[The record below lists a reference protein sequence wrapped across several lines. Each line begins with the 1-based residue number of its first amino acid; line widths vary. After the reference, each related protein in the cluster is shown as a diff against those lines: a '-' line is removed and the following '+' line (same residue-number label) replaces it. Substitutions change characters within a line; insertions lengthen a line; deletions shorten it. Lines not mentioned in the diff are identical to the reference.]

1 MFDSSLRY
9 ALSAF
14 GFQFNP
20 FEHLEASQDPRLG
33 EYLIGHEA
41 LELVS
46 KPQAAQ
52 VFALPGAGK
61 TALRIAVGRACAL
74 AFGGQPALPVSYN
87 LPELFPQL
95 NPPPAPDAHTAA
107 ILRRAALS
115 LLIGL
120 SFRPELFLSRSP
132 SEQNALT
139 RLLRSLLRTPPL
151 EYYLGMLRNAD
162 PRRLAERFDRT
173 YAFLTPPAPRPLT
186 ALCQQ
191 LSAASTPLPFSP
203 DLRRIFFEQ
212 VQALGFKAIFILLD
226 GADGFAGSI
235 EAPDQV
241 AEALQPLLR
250 EAADWASQG
259 WVIKAFLPMELRP
272 YQSDSTAFQTIA
284 LDWQDDELI
293 RVLQRRIYIASQG
306 QTETFDAFC
315 DGLRGIEAGLV
326 GHLLRP
332 LPREAIC
339 LANTLLHTFAERAGR
354 GGEALCSADIE
365 QAIQRYSISLGSP
378 VLQA

>member
-1 MFDSSLRY
+1 MFDSGLRH
-9 ALSAF
+9 ALTAF

-20 FEHLEASQDPRLG
+20 FEHLEASQDARLG

-95 NPPPAPDAHTAA
+95 IPPPTHTAHTAA
-107 ILRRAALS
+107 ILHRAALS

-120 SFRPELFLSRSP
+120 SFRPELFLSRHP
-132 SEQNALT
+132 AEQKALAS
-139 RLLRSLLRTPPL
+139 LLRSLLRTPPL
-151 EYYLGMLRNAD
+151 EHYLGMLRNAD

-173 YAFLTPPAPRPLT
+173 YAFLTPPAPRPLA
-186 ALCQQ
+186 ALCEQ
-191 LSAASTPLPFSP
+191 LSAASTPMPFSP
-203 DLRRIFFEQ
+203 DLKRIFFEQ
-212 VQALGFKAIFILLD
+212 VKALGFSAIFVLLD
-226 GADGFAGSI
+226 GADGFAFSV
-235 EAPDQV
+235 EAPQQV
-241 AEALQPLLR
+241 AEALQPLLT

-259 WVIKAFLPMELRP
+259 WVMKAFLPQELAP
-272 YQSDSTAFQTIA
+272 YQGDSAAFQTIT
-284 LDWQDDELI
+284 LNWQDDELI

-315 DGLRGIEAGLV
+315 DGLRGIEVQLIA
-326 GHLLRP
+326 HLLRP

-339 LANTLLHTFAERAGR
+339 LANTLLHTFAERQGR
-354 GGEALCSADIE
+354 GGEALCNADIE
-365 QAIQRYSISLGSP
+365 QAIQRYSVSLGIP
-378 VLQA
+378 IPLA